1 MKLNEPRIIS
11 TRDSPFFTNRTI
23 NLWNSLPDSTVNAP
37 TVIVL
42 NVDQTSFII
51 GPLFLIL
58 PVSRFNFT
66 VSSNDFLGAR

>member
-42 NVDQTSFII
+42 NVD
-51 GPLFLIL
+51 
-58 PVSRFNFT
+58 
-66 VSSNDFLGAR
+66 